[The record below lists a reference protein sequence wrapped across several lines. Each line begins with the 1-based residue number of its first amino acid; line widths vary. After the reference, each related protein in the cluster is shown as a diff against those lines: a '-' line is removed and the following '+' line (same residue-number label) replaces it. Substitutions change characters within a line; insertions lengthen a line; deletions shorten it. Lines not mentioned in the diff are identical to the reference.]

1 MSTFS
6 NKQLCLKHVFSI
18 LTIRAFPL
26 LRRAMRTGEE
36 HFGGGTPIGHLHIQA
51 GEGDGVLDDGRNDRR
66 WRRQLFAS
74 SSRSVFRSPS
84 DLTERPGE
92 ERSDL
97 VVWTGDRIRFPV
109 VPVVPTV
116 PIVAVVPA
124 VVRLVPVVPFVPSAS
139 MVAEEGSVPE
149 DIASTANMHGV
160 AEISQR
166 RADHLQRE
174 VAFIATLAVRL

>member
-1 MSTFS
+1 
-6 NKQLCLKHVFSI
+6 
-18 LTIRAFPL
+18 
-26 LRRAMRTGEE
+26 MRTGEE

-74 SSRSVFRSPS
+74 SSRSVFRTPP

-109 VPVVPTV
+109 VPTVVPTV
-116 PIVAVVPA
+116 VPAVPVVAVVPA
-124 VVRLVPVVPFVPSAS
+124 VVPLVPVVPFVPSAS

-149 DIASTANMHGV
+149 HIASSANMHGV